1 MEQQLQ
7 LPHEDNDVEIATYLH
22 RLCASLTESV
32 VADSTCIA
40 IKVDADARMVPA
52 EIAMSLGLIVTE
64 LVINAL
70 KHAFIADTDGRI
82 TVTYHVEGQ
91 NWHLVVSDNGI
102 GAPIGD
108 HRPSETG
115 LGKSIIAAL
124 VTHLDAHLA
133 ASTGVNGPGSSVAI
147 SGRFAPG
154 GWCKESLGDS
164 GLR

>member
-1 MEQQLQ
+1 
-7 LPHEDNDVEIATYLH
+7 
-22 RLCASLTESV
+22 
-32 VADSTCIA
+32 
-40 IKVDADARMVPA
+40 
-52 EIAMSLGLIVTE
+52 MS
-64 LVINAL
+64 
-70 KHAFIADTDGRI
+70 
-82 TVTYHVEGQ
+82 EGQ

-154 GWCKESLGDS
+154 G
-164 GLR
+164 